1 MTRFDLVV
9 AGGTVI
15 DPASGLE
22 DRRDVGI
29 SDGRI
34 AAIEPHLSGGD
45 AASVIDAT
53 GRYVVPGLVDL
64 HVHVYP
70 GVADLSVA
78 PDPTCLGRGVT
89 TAVDAGSVGAN
100 TWPGFRRWIVDP
112 SRTRVLA
119 FLNISLL
126 GQVDTHL
133 GELHDLRFA
142 DPERA
147 VKVAVANPDAIV
159 GFKVRLSGTLAGDN
173 GLEGLRRGVWAGRAT
188 GLPVMSH
195 IGGTRFDIEAALALM
210 GSRDIVTHA
219 FTGWNPGG
227 IVSDAGRVLPGA
239 LDARAR
245 GVRFDVGHGAGSF
258 SWATAEAALADGFLP
273 DTISTDLHRFNIASP
288 VGDLATTMSKFL
300 HLGLPLPQVI
310 AMTTSAPAS
319 SLGVPGRGLG
329 RLAVGGEAD
338 LTVLAIEEERRDLL
352 DALGVARTVDR
363 HLVPTAVVR
372 AGREV
377 AIEPR
382 VTEPPAGISPG

>member
-126 GQVDTHL
+126 GQVD
-133 GELHDLRFA
+133 
-142 DPERA
+142 
-147 VKVAVANPDAIV
+147 
-159 GFKVRLSGTLAGDN
+159 
-173 GLEGLRRGVWAGRAT
+173 
-188 GLPVMSH
+188 
-195 IGGTRFDIEAALALM
+195 
-210 GSRDIVTHA
+210 
-219 FTGWNPGG
+219 
-227 IVSDAGRVLPGA
+227 
-239 LDARAR
+239 
-245 GVRFDVGHGAGSF
+245 
-258 SWATAEAALADGFLP
+258 
-273 DTISTDLHRFNIASP
+273 
-288 VGDLATTMSKFL
+288 
-300 HLGLPLPQVI
+300 
-310 AMTTSAPAS
+310 
-319 SLGVPGRGLG
+319 
-329 RLAVGGEAD
+329 
-338 LTVLAIEEERRDLL
+338 
-352 DALGVARTVDR
+352 
-363 HLVPTAVVR
+363 
-372 AGREV
+372 
-377 AIEPR
+377 
-382 VTEPPAGISPG
+382 